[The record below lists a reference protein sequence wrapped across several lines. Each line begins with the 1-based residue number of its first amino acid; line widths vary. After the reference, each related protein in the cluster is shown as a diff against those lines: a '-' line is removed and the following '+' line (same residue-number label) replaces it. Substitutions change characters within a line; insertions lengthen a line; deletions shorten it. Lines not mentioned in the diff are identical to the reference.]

1 MTFDAIL
8 KSTFSNAIPQ
18 TPNFEWHG
26 TVFILYLYYKIRGMG
41 KKKKNKTKENLLINW
56 SMIRRITIKTYK

>member
-8 KSTFSNAIPQ
+8 KSTFSNAISQ
-18 TPNFEWHG
+18 TPNFEWHD

-41 KKKKNKTKENLLINW
+41 KKKKQNKRESVN
-56 SMIRRITIKTYK
+56 

>member
-8 KSTFSNAIPQ
+8 KSTFSNAISQ
-18 TPNFEWHG
+18 TPNFEWHD

-41 KKKKNKTKENLLINW
+41 KKKKKQNKRESIN
-56 SMIRRITIKTYK
+56 